1 MGQLFTKSVHIPFQE
16 VISTIPLTNTQLAVF
31 NNRYL
36 PLLQHMKDRSH
47 RLAISFHASRGIV
60 TVGSLLIPALLSIQ
74 YDTGSNCDGEQKY
87 NMYWFTWTVS
97 LIVTMC
103 NGLYTLLKLD
113 KRYFLVHTTLEQTI
127 SEGWQYIELSGKYSG
142 FYTPGVS
149 PTHDN
154 QFKFFSHSI
163 EKIRMN
169 QVEQEYY
176 KLAESTSGVD
186 SKADS
191 KNDKT
196 IDEKLHSLVPP
207 TPSKE
212 DLMKV
217 PIEIQTVVDTQ
228 LSHLIE
234 EKKEDGSG
242 ETLPSRE

>member
-1 MGQLFTKSVHIPFQE
+1 
-16 VISTIPLTNTQLAVF
+16 
-31 NNRYL
+31 
-36 PLLQHMKDRSH
+36 
-47 RLAISFHASRGIV
+47 
-60 TVGSLLIPALLSIQ
+60 VGSLLIPALLSIQ